1 MGYYKKPLP
10 KFSDEA
16 VWQELKRQ
24 CYDGTIE
31 YEDFPADEYKYFDQL
46 RLLYLKYKFAGMP
59 KDEALRRELQLACE
73 YEQSKEADK
82 IRLKVYKEYQD
93 NVKRFELLKI
103 KVNKADDPMEK
114 LAYALEIIGIV
125 TGDNIFKKINLK

>member
-1 MGYYKKPLP
+1 MGYLKKPLP

-16 VWQELKRQ
+16 VWQELKKQ

-46 RLLYLKYKFAGMP
+46 RLLYLKYKFAGMS
-59 KDEALRRELQLACE
+59 KDEARRRELQLSCE

-93 NVKRFELLKI
+93 NIKRFDELRIKI
-103 KVNKADDPMEK
+103 NKADEPMEK
-114 LAYALEIIGIV
+114 LRYALEIISVI
-125 TGDNIFKKINLK
+125 TDDECFMRINLK